1 MKGKIMSME
10 FRKGW
15 KGFIIFIVIV
25 TLVAAGYAQLY
36 PSVMEDM
43 EEDELVGAELV
54 SIEIED
60 DEIHLYW
67 VSIEE
72 MDERIEGS
80 VEYRIVEDTNQYL
93 PDPREVNVT
102 SYNYHTLERTDD
114 NDERYFGVIALID
127 GTVEKPMGM
136 ASTEEPVDP
145 MEELMDTP
153 FVRLFS
159 AGREDLSMADME
171 GFISIEVYSWWILLV
186 GVYLAY
192 ISVKSVTTDFE
203 EDRLDIL
210 LSSSVSRKNYLLEKF
225 SALSL
230 FVLIMHVIVGLMIM
244 LSVYSV
250 GETPDIAYLIAML
263 IAVPMF
269 MVIISVSM
277 FFAVLFK
284 RSRTAVGVS
293 FGVILVQFGLFATG
307 HLVESL
313 EPVHPF
319 TISNYWD
326 YNSVLLDGVV
336 YPLHLVLLTAIA
348 IIFLVAS
355 MKIFQKGDIPS

>member
-10 FRKGW
+10 LRKGW
-15 KGFIIFIVIV
+15 KGFIIFIIVV
-25 TLVAAGYAQLY
+25 TLIAAGYAQLY
-36 PSVMEDM
+36 PSVMDDM
-43 EEDELVGAELV
+43 EENELVGAELV
-54 SIEIED
+54 NIEID
-60 DEIHLYW
+60 GDEIHLSW
-67 VSIEE
+67 RRDGSDE
-72 MDERIEGS
+72 MNGS
-80 VEYRIVEDTNQYL
+80 VEYLIVEDTNQYM
-93 PDPREVNVT
+93 PNPRRIIETTDNHTIIERNKDEEV
-102 SYNYHTLERTDD
+102 
-114 NDERYFGVIALID
+114 RYFGVIALID
-127 GTVEKPMGM
+127 ETRTHIGM

-145 MEELMDTP
+145 IEELMDTP

-192 ISVKSVTTDFE
+192 LSVKSVTTDFE

-210 LSSSVSRKNYLLEKF
+210 LSSSVSRKGYLLEKF

-230 FVLIMHVIVGLMIM
+230 FVIFMHVIVGLMIM

-250 GETPDIAYLIAML
+250 GETPSISYLIAML

-269 MVIISVSM
+269 MVIIAVSM

-313 EPVHPF
+313 EPVHTF
-319 TISNYWD
+319 TISHYWD

-336 YPLHLVLLTAIA
+336 YPWHLVLLTAIA

-355 MKIFQKGDIPS
+355 MKIFQKSDVPS

>member
-1 MKGKIMSME
+1 MLME
-10 FRKGW
+10 LRKGW
-15 KGFIIFIVIV
+15 KGFIIFIIV
-25 TLVAAGYAQLY
+25 ATLVAAGYAQLY

-43 EEDELVGAELV
+43 EEDKLVGAELV
-54 SIEIED
+54 NIEIED
-60 DEIHLYW
+60 DEIHLSW
-67 VSIEE
+67 ASIEE
-72 MDERIEGS
+72 IDENIEGS
-80 VEYRIVEDTNQYL
+80 VVYRIVEDTNRYM
-93 PDPREVNVT
+93 PNPREINVT
-102 SYNYHTLERTDD
+102 SYNNYTLERTDD
-114 NDERYFGVIALID
+114 NDDRYFGVIALD
-127 GTVEKPMGM
+127 GTMEIPIGM

-192 ISVKSVTTDFE
+192 LSVKSVTTDFE
-203 EDRLDIL
+203 KDRLDIL
-210 LSSSVSRKNYLLEKF
+210 LSSSVSRKGYLLEKF

-250 GETPDIAYLIAML
+250 GESPDIAYLIAML

-269 MVIISVSM
+269 MVIIAVSM

-284 RSRTAVGVS
+284 KSRTAVGVS

-336 YPLHLVLLTAIA
+336 YPLHLVLLTSIA
-348 IIFLVAS
+348 IIFLLAS
-355 MKIFQKGDIPS
+355 MEIFQKSDIPS

>member
-1 MKGKIMSME
+1 MKGKIMLME

-15 KGFIIFIVIV
+15 KGFIIFIIVV

-43 EEDELVGAELV
+43 EENKLVGAELV
-54 SIEIED
+54 NIEIEGD
-60 DEIHLYW
+60 GIHLSW
-67 VSIEE
+67 TRVDGSI
-72 MDERIEGS
+72 DGS
-80 VEYRIVEDTNQYL
+80 VEYRIVEDTNQYM
-93 PDPREVNVT
+93 PNPREIKSTPDN
-102 SYNYHTLERTDD
+102 HTIIERN
-114 NDERYFGVIALID
+114 NDEDVRYFGVIARID
-127 GTVEKPMGM
+127 GTVEKPIGM
-136 ASTEEPVDP
+136 ASTEETVDP
-145 MEELMDTP
+145 VEKLMDTP

-171 GFISIEVYSWWILLV
+171 GFISVEVYSWWILLV

-192 ISVKSVTTDFE
+192 LSVKSVTTDFE
-203 EDRLDIL
+203 KDRLDVL
-210 LSSSVSRKNYLLEKF
+210 LSSSVSRKGYLLEKF
-225 SALSL
+225 AALSL

-250 GETPDIAYLIAML
+250 GESPDIAYLIAML

-269 MVIISVSM
+269 MVIIAVSM

-284 RSRTAVGVS
+284 KSRTAVGVS

-355 MKIFQKGDIPS
+355 MKIFQEGDIPS

>member
-15 KGFIIFIVIV
+15 KGFVIFIVVV
-25 TLVAAGYAQLY
+25 TLIAAGYAQLY

-43 EEDELVGAELV
+43 EENELVGADLV
-54 SIEIED
+54 NIEID
-60 DEIHLYW
+60 GDEIHLSW
-67 VSIEE
+67 VRMEGSDE
-72 MDERIEGS
+72 MNAS

-93 PDPREVNVT
+93 PNPREIKRIRDN
-102 SYNYHTLERTDD
+102 HTIIER
-114 NDERYFGVIALID
+114 NHDEEARYFGVIALIN
-127 GTVEKPMGM
+127 GTVEKPIGM

-145 MEELMDTP
+145 VEELMDTP

-171 GFISIEVYSWWILLV
+171 GFISVEVYSWWILLV

-192 ISVKSVTTDFE
+192 LSVKSVTTDFE

-210 LSSSVSRKNYLLEKF
+210 LSSSVSRKGYLLEKF

-250 GETPDIAYLIAML
+250 GESPDITYLIAML

-269 MVIISVSM
+269 MVIIAVSM

-326 YNSVLLDGVV
+326 YNSVLLDGII
-336 YPLHLVLLTAIA
+336 YPLHLVLLMAIA

>member
-1 MKGKIMSME
+1 ME
-10 FRKGW
+10 LRKGW
-15 KGFIIFIVIV
+15 KGFIIFIIVV

-54 SIEIED
+54 NIDIEGD
-60 DEIHLYW
+60 GIHLSW
-67 VSIEE
+67 TMVDGSI
-72 MDERIEGS
+72 DGS
-80 VEYRIVEDTNQYL
+80 VEYRIVEDTNQYM
-93 PDPREVNVT
+93 PNPREIKRT
-102 SYNYHTLERTDD
+102 SDNHTIIERN
-114 NDERYFGVIALID
+114 NDEEVRYFGVIALI
-127 GTVEKPMGM
+127 GETVEKPIGM

-145 MEELMDTP
+145 VEKLMDTP

-192 ISVKSVTTDFE
+192 LSVKSVTTDFE
-203 EDRLDIL
+203 KDRLDVL
-210 LSSSVSRKNYLLEKF
+210 LSSSVSRKGYLLEKF

-250 GETPDIAYLIAML
+250 GETPYIAYLIAML

-269 MVIISVSM
+269 MVIIAVSM

-284 RSRTAVGVS
+284 KSRTAVGVS

-319 TISNYWD
+319 TISHYWD

-348 IIFLVAS
+348 IIFFVAS
-355 MKIFQKGDIPS
+355 MKIFQEGDIPS